1 VNLLENGQYFLMKMS
16 IILTLQVLPLSVML
30 LFASVILGTGSG
42 VLIDNFFTIF
52 QKTSPDSIAPVNTHY
67 VTV

>member
-1 VNLLENGQYFLMKMS
+1 MKMS

-42 VLIDNFFTIF
+42 VLIDSFFTIF
-52 QKTSPDSIAPVNTHY
+52 QKTSPASIAPVNTHY